1 MRHAATACT
10 GFFVVLAASFAPA
23 QPQPGQGAAAERR
36 VLPGGELQIL
46 GPGGGGV
53 QSSCPLKHTDVV
65 ANVEPGAQVTIEIA
79 YVETPK
85 FEDGWYEFSFP
96 MVVGLV

>member
-1 MRHAATACT
+1 
-10 GFFVVLAASFAPA
+10 
-23 QPQPGQGAAAERR
+23 
-36 VLPGGELQIL
+36 
-46 GPGGGGV
+46 
-53 QSSCPLKHTDVV
+53 V